1 MKLISP
7 VKYVKNRVAGL
18 WPPVYDALFEDSDG
32 GAVSRRGMLIGNYFA
47 SIASTLVSGIYF
59 TGLLIAMNA
68 GDAYIGYI
76 TVATTACGFI
86 QMLSPVVLERMKKR
100 KTFLLCL
107 RAVYYLINIFVLGA
121 VPVLPFSH
129 GLKLGLFMAA
139 VILMNLVSSFA
150 SPGYSIWH
158 MQCLP
163 ESKRARFFSIS
174 SVTGSILSALA
185 TFSAG
190 LLVDGFEKSETEFG
204 GISPMIS
211 AVLVLRGL
219 ALVAAVLEFYF
230 FMKIREQPYLQTPE
244 AQKGGGIGV
253 LLIPLKD
260 RKYLATAS
268 VAFLWAF
275 ATAIIGS
282 YYSVYLLQDLKI
294 SYAFLSSL
302 SVVAVPLS
310 IIFTPVWAGIIR
322 RTSWLRALYMAMF
335 FYAFAYLG
343 NVFVTA
349 KTALI
354 VYPAIVVWCYLFS
367 PGVGLVFSNLPYLKM
382 PESGRTAY
390 LGFYSTVNSLA
401 SVLGAYL
408 GTLIITATPDLKLK
422 LFGFTMVN
430 KQYINLLQFALILGI
445 AFYVRALQRRDA
457 AKETAE
463 SDKAKEK
470 LVEAGSIE

>member
-1 MKLISP
+1 M
-7 VKYVKNRVAGL
+7 
-18 WPPVYDALFEDSDG
+18 
-32 GAVSRRGMLIGNYFA
+32 
-47 SIASTLVSGIYF
+47 
-59 TGLLIAMNA
+59 
-68 GDAYIGYI
+68 
-76 TVATTACGFI
+76 
-86 QMLSPVVLERMKKR
+86 
-100 KTFLLCL
+100 
-107 RAVYYLINIFVLGA
+107 
-121 VPVLPFSH
+121 
-129 GLKLGLFMAA
+129 
-139 VILMNLVSSFA
+139 
-150 SPGYSIWH
+150 
-158 MQCLP
+158 
-163 ESKRARFFSIS
+163 
-174 SVTGSILSALA
+174 
-185 TFSAG
+185 
-190 LLVDGFEKSETEFG
+190 
-204 GISPMIS
+204 
-211 AVLVLRGL
+211 
-219 ALVAAVLEFYF
+219 
-230 FMKIREQPYLQTPE
+230 
-244 AQKGGGIGV
+244 

-268 VAFLWAF
+268 VAFLWTF